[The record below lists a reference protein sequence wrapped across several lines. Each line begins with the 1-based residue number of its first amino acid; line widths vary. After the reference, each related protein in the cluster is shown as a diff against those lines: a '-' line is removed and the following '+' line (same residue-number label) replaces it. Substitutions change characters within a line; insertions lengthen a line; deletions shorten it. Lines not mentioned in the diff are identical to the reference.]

1 MLHFTWLSDRSGQ
14 DENIFILDEWGLTA
28 TPINQY
34 KPLINLTESNCF
46 VFLSLFCSTDSF
58 IFGSHLNDP
67 FPVVL
72 GYLS

>member
-34 KPLINLTESNCF
+34 KPLITLTESNCF
-46 VFLSLFCSTDSF
+46 VFFVTFL
-58 IFGSHLNDP
+58 LNRLIY
-67 FPVVL
+67 FRFT
-72 GYLS
+72 SQ